1 MPDIKTKE
9 TIKDI
14 KVLDKSANL
23 AARMREAYIRT
34 KDIAPKE
41 RSEQTDPVND
51 AEKGAENITYES
63 GHIVFGAAQMAHRK
77 QAAKRREQKQQEV
90 QRYERQEP
98 YHAYAQEESIYTQ
111 TTPAPSP
118 GAQAMPV
125 SDDIQPTQD
134 ESRNTPKV
142 VQHTVKQGNRAVK
155 SGSESQSTRM
165 IIKTTEAAA
174 RTEAVPRS
182 AQQTQAAVK
191 AAKTAKATEQQ
202 ARSTA
207 KATEKGLKKA
217 EEASSA
223 AVKAIME
230 AGKKLVNALMA
241 GGSVS
246 LIVIVVTC
254 LVGLIAGSC
263 FGIFFASE
271 VSDGMTL
278 QDAIQELNSEY
289 EAEIVAHK
297 ARDYEHLHMTGTR
310 AQWRDILSVYAVMI
324 TTREEGAQEAV
335 TMNDEKLDL
344 LREIFWDMNDISS
357 YTEIET
363 ETVITEEEDEEGNMI
378 EAETIIEHI
387 HLYIHT
393 GSRTANEMSLEY
405 RFNRKQQ
412 AALEELLA
420 EMDTLEFLFGAAD
433 ITDPEALELWN
444 NLPSGLSDER
454 RQVVY
459 YALTLVGKVNYFW
472 GGKSLVLGWDSRWG
486 SSMMVTAAGSP
497 TTGTYRPY
505 GMDCS
510 GYVDWVFYNVSGG
523 SYVIGRGGGCISQH
537 NNCYAISWSEAEP
550 GDLVFYPG
558 DSHIGIVGGWDEYG
572 NIQIIHCASGSL
584 NGVVITGKSGFASI
598 ARPYYY
604 QQK

>member
-9 TIKDI
+9 TFKDI

-34 KDIAPKE
+34 KDIAAKE
-41 RSEQTDPVND
+41 RSDQTDPVND
-51 AEKGAENITYES
+51 AEKGAENITYKS
-63 GHIVFGAAQMAHRK
+63 GHIVFGAAQVARRK
-77 QAAKRREQKQQEV
+77 QAAKHRERKQQEV
-90 QRYERQEP
+90 QRSERQEP
-98 YHAYAQEESIYTQ
+98 YYAYAQEEPIYMHA
-111 TTPAPSP
+111 TPAPSSAQMEP
-118 GAQAMPV
+118 GSETVQSAQEVP
-125 SDDIQPTQD
+125 
-134 ESRNTPKV
+134 RNTPKV
-142 VQHTVKQGNRAVK
+142 VQHTVKQGNRTVK
-155 SGSESQSTRM
+155 SSSGGQASRM
-165 IIKTTEAAA
+165 TIKTTEAAT
-174 RTEAVPRS
+174 RTKAVTHS
-182 AQQTQAAVK
+182 TQQTQAAVK
-191 AAKTAKATEQQ
+191 AARAAKATEQQ

-217 EEASSA
+217 EEVSSA

-246 LIVIVVTC
+246 LIVIVVIC

-263 FGIFFASE
+263 FGIFFAGE

-278 QDAIQELNSEY
+278 QDAIQELNAEY
-289 EAEIVAHK
+289 EAEIAAHK

-310 AQWRDILSVYAVMI
+310 AQWRDILSIYAVMI
-324 TTREEGAQEAV
+324 TTREDAQEAV

-344 LREIFWDMNDISS
+344 LREIFWDMNEISS

-378 EAETIIEHI
+378 EVETVIEHI

-405 RFNRKQQ
+405 RFNRKQK

-444 NLPSGLSDER
+444 NLPSNLSDER
-454 RQVVY
+454 RQVVC

-584 NGVVITGKSGFASI
+584 NGVVITGKSGFTSI
-598 ARPYYY
+598 ATPYYY
-604 QQK
+604 E

>member
-1 MPDIKTKE
+1 MLDIKTKE

-23 AARMREAYIRT
+23 AARMREAYVRT
-34 KDIAPKE
+34 KDIAPKD
-41 RSEQTDPVND
+41 RSEQTDSVND
-51 AEKGAENITYES
+51 AEKGAESITYES
-63 GHIVFGAAQMAHRK
+63 GHIVFGAAQLAHRK
-77 QAAKRREQKQQEV
+77 HAAKRRGQKQQEV
-90 QRYERQEP
+90 QRSERQEV
-98 YHAYAQEESIYTQ
+98 YHAYAQEKTIFTQAIPDLSPETQMEPVSEPTQ
-111 TTPAPSP
+111 TDP
-118 GAQAMPV
+118 
-125 SDDIQPTQD
+125 
-134 ESRNTPKV
+134 RNTPKT

-155 SGSESQSTRM
+155 WGSEGHSTRM
-165 IIKTTEAAA
+165 TIKTTEAAA
-174 RTEAVPRS
+174 KTEAVTRS
-182 AQQTQAAVK
+182 ARQTQAAVK
-191 AAKTAKATEQQ
+191 AARTAKATEQK
-202 ARSTA
+202 ARATA

-217 EEASSA
+217 EEVSSA

-230 AGKKLVNALMA
+230 AGKKLGNALMA

-246 LIVIVVTC
+246 LIVIVVIC

-263 FGIFFASE
+263 FGIFFAGE

-289 EAEIVAHK
+289 EAEIAAHK
-297 ARDYEHLHMTGTR
+297 AKDYQHLHMTGTR
-310 AQWRDILSVYAVMI
+310 AQWRDILSLYAVMI
-324 TTREEGAQEAV
+324 TTREEDAQEAV
-335 TMNDEKLDL
+335 TMNDEKFDL

-357 YTEIET
+357 CTEIET
-363 ETVITEEEDEEGNMI
+363 ETVITEEEDEEGNMS
-378 EAETIIEHI
+378 EVETVIEHI

-405 RFNRKQQ
+405 RFNRTQQ

-420 EMDTLEFLFGAAD
+420 EMDTLELLFGAAD

-444 NLPSGLSDER
+444 SLPSNLPDER

-537 NNCYAISWSEAEP
+537 NNSNAIPWSEAEP

-584 NGVVITGKSGFASI
+584 NGVVITGKSGFTSI
-598 ARPYYY
+598 ARPYLL
-604 QQK
+604 K